1 MPTATATATTATSLL
16 TPSHFAYSVDS
27 TLPEAKMANS
37 NVPLNPTFVGHV
49 ASTLDALVLFEACL
63 SSALQHVPRRPHD
76 RERQDL
82 IKSGNVFIY
91 EEHSSGIKRWTDG
104 VAWSPSR
111 ILGNFLIYR
120 ELDRP
125 FPPGE
130 KKRAMKRNKKTTG
143 VTKPSDV
150 ASRQGSVNGA
160 AANMPGM
167 GDGSTPTKDAER
179 ALIGSLVD
187 SYPFKENGLVKKTI
201 SVTYQ
206 GVPHHLVSY
215 YNVEDVTEGKLLT
228 PSKDH
233 QLSTIIPRGELI
245 MSQNFRAPIDE
256 VEMDDSRAPHGGG
269 LFAHPY
275 PVNSH
280 HQSMSRAMSVPSL
293 HHMGGMGTQ
302 FGQAS
307 YIPQYLS
314 AVPGS
319 VGNVGYAQPQ
329 HHPYYDNMGRPNR
342 YASGAGLGSDLSRTI
357 ALEPQHHPRRHST
370 AYEPTSGPDMS
381 LTGSL
386 PAVPDPARSM
396 GGNYMSSMLYSQ
408 QPQRVTDM
416 SSHEAFPAQSPRN
429 VHSESG
435 LGGDSSA
442 TTSSKIASKI
452 PAFPKNLHEDIYT
465 IPNILTLSRLVAA
478 PFVGYFILHDQH
490 AWALGLFAYAGVT
503 DLLDGWIARR
513 WNLQTVVG
521 TVIDPM
527 ADKTLMT
534 ILTVCLAAQGSLPV
548 WLATIILGRDVGLAI
563 SAIYY
568 RWISLPPPKT
578 FARYWD
584 FSLPSAEVRPT
595 TISKYN
601 TFLQLALVGLTTAAP
616 VLTYDLST
624 PLTVL
629 QYIVATTTVWS
640 GASYVFSK
648 DAVKIL
654 SAPKDRLT

>member
-280 HQSMSRAMSVPSL
+280 HQSMSRTMSVPSL

-307 YIPQYLS
+307 YMPQYLS

-319 VGNVGYAQPQ
+319 P
-329 HHPYYDNMGRPNR
+329 
-342 YASGAGLGSDLSRTI
+342 
-357 ALEPQHHPRRHST
+357 
-370 AYEPTSGPDMS
+370 
-381 LTGSL
+381 
-386 PAVPDPARSM
+386 
-396 GGNYMSSMLYSQ
+396 
-408 QPQRVTDM
+408 
-416 SSHEAFPAQSPRN
+416 
-429 VHSESG
+429 
-435 LGGDSSA
+435 
-442 TTSSKIASKI
+442 
-452 PAFPKNLHEDIYT
+452 
-465 IPNILTLSRLVAA
+465 
-478 PFVGYFILHDQH
+478 
-490 AWALGLFAYAGVT
+490 
-503 DLLDGWIARR
+503 
-513 WNLQTVVG
+513 WNLSITPVVIPRH
-521 TVIDPM
+521 TSPH
-527 ADKTLMT
+527 
-534 ILTVCLAAQGSLPV
+534 QGR
-548 WLATIILGRDVGLAI
+548 T
-563 SAIYY
+563 
-568 RWISLPPPKT
+568 
-578 FARYWD
+578 
-584 FSLPSAEVRPT
+584 
-595 TISKYN
+595 
-601 TFLQLALVGLTTAAP
+601 
-616 VLTYDLST
+616 
-624 PLTVL
+624 
-629 QYIVATTTVWS
+629 
-640 GASYVFSK
+640 
-648 DAVKIL
+648 
-654 SAPKDRLT
+654 

>member
-1 MPTATATATTATSLL
+1 
-16 TPSHFAYSVDS
+16 
-27 TLPEAKMANS
+27 MANS
-37 NVPLNPTFVGHV
+37 NVPLNPTFFGHV

-63 SSALQHVPRRPHD
+63 SSALHHVPRRPHD

-130 KKRAMKRNKKTTG
+130 KKRAMKRNKKPTG
-143 VTKPSDV
+143 VTKPEIT
-150 ASRQGSVNGA
+150 RQGSVNGA
-160 AANMPGM
+160 GANMGI
-167 GDGSTPTKDAER
+167 GDGSQGNKEAER

-215 YNVEDVTEGKLLT
+215 YNVEDVTEGKLMT

-256 VEMDDSRAPHGGG
+256 VEMDDSRGPHG
-269 LFAHPY
+269 LFTHAY
-275 PVNSH
+275 PVNGHH
-280 HQSMSRAMSVPSL
+280 HQSLSRA
-293 HHMGGMGTQ
+293 
-302 FGQAS
+302 
-307 YIPQYLS
+307 I
-314 AVPGS
+314 
-319 VGNVGYAQPQ
+319 
-329 HHPYYDNMGRPNR
+329 
-342 YASGAGLGSDLSRTI
+342 
-357 ALEPQHHPRRHST
+357 T
-370 AYEPTSGPDMS
+370 A
-381 LTGSL
+381 
-386 PAVPDPARSM
+386 
-396 GGNYMSSMLYSQ
+396 
-408 QPQRVTDM
+408 
-416 SSHEAFPAQSPRN
+416 
-429 VHSESG
+429 
-435 LGGDSSA
+435 
-442 TTSSKIASKI
+442 SKIAAKL
-452 PAFPKNLHEDIYT
+452 PTLPKNIHEDIRT
-465 IPNILTLSRLVAA
+465 LPNLLTLSRLVAA

-513 WNLQTVVG
+513 WKQQTVVG

-527 ADKTLMT
+527 ADKMLMT

-548 WLATIILGRDVGLAI
+548 WLATIILGRDVGLAM

-601 TFLQLALVGLTTAAP
+601 TFLQLVLIGMTTAAP
-616 VLTYDLST
+616 VFSYDIST
-624 PLTVL
+624 PLTIM
-629 QYIVATTTVWS
+629 QYIVAITTVWS
-640 GASYVFSK
+640 GASYIYTK

-654 SAPKDRLT
+654 TSPKTPPTKG